1 MDGHLDEDRGVIGFD
16 IKVNP
21 EEFGPALMERWAIRI
36 NFALSRAAKN
46 ARNECRR
53 ILRQSLKTSR
63 EYKALFMEVQSA
75 REMGLQGELGI
86 EDPESTVNAIIE
98 AVVGALRVDVIKSTG
113 KYYFGTVSSLGGLR
127 VVIVPQDLKFLLN
140 LGEASY
146 SSYGGEVEWLSWLL
160 YSGTEVIISDYYVMY
175 GHNSPASRTNDAIM
189 VKSGESKKNFRIA
202 PFYAGT
208 AGNNWITRAGVRA
221 EERIK
226 EILVQKI
233 RDALS

>member
-1 MDGHLDEDRGVIGFD
+1 VIGFD
-16 IKVNP
+16 VKVNP

-36 NFALSRAAKN
+36 NLALSGAARN

-53 ILRQSLKTSR
+53 ILRQSLKSSR

-86 EDPESTVNAIIE
+86 EDPSSTVDPIVE
-98 AVVGALRVDVIKSTG
+98 AVVGALKVDVIKSTG

-127 VVIVPQDLKFLLN
+127 VVIVPQDLKFLLG

-146 SSYGGEVEWLSWLL
+146 DSYGGEVDWLSWLL

-175 GHNSPASRTNDAIM
+175 GSRSRASRTDDAIM
-189 VKSGESKKNFRIA
+189 VESGDSRLNFRIA

-208 AGNNWITRAGVRA
+208 AGNNWITRAGARA
-221 EERIK
+221 EERIR